1 MFVRNFG
8 FGIDFNS
15 LVKKGKRFAFFVECN
30 GTYGKNCVH
39 NCSGNCLNDS
49 PCNTQTGHCDMG
61 CKPGYTNV
69 LCNERKLLLWTNYV
83 IFDVNSMVYLDQ
95 RIVGFLVKYK
105 YIFIVTIILTSGNC
119 SRIRTNTL

>member
-1 MFVRNFG
+1 M
-8 FGIDFNS
+8 
-15 LVKKGKRFAFFVECN
+15 
-30 GTYGKNCVH
+30 
-39 NCSGNCLNDS
+39 NDS

-61 CKPGYTNV
+61 CKPGYTSA

-105 YIFIVTIILTSGNC
+105 YIFIVTIIFTSGN
-119 SRIRTNTL
+119 ILVVEYV